1 MLDFLDPDETTIP
14 YMVQRYGAERFIWAS
29 DFPHWDHEYPDS
41 LYHIYGR
48 KDLTDE
54 QKKAILRDNALEF
67 YEGTK
72 TPT

>member
-1 MLDFLDPDETTIP
+1 
-14 YMVQRYGAERFIWAS
+14 YAS

-48 KDLTDE
+48 EDLTDE

-72 TPT
+72 TSS